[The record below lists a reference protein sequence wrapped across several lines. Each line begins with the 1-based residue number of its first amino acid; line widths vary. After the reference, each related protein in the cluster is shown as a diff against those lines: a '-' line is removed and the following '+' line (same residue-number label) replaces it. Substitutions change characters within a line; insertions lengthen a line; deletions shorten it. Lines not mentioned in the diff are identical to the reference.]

1 MMWYTHVV
9 FGVLFYLI
17 AALFGAPMSFLD
29 IGMAAFGALM
39 PDIDHPKSYIST
51 KLPGGTVMPRFVE
64 HRGAT
69 HTIEAAFLITA
80 LVGGLAYWITN
91 SYWPAIAFFIGYI
104 SHLFADTLTVSGI
117 KWSRFSSFHPRGK
130 IRTGTKG
137 EGLVLILMTFTTVM
151 LFAYIV
157 MPEETSKNLGWVML
171 VALMATFAII
181 GKKLKRLK

>member
-17 AALFGAPMSFLD
+17 AVLFGAPMSLIN
-29 IGMAAFGALM
+29 IGMAALGALM

-80 LVGGLAYWITN
+80 LVGGLAYWITD
-91 SYWPAIAFFIGYI
+91 SYWLGIAFFIGYI

-130 IRTGTKG
+130 IRTGTRG
-137 EGLVLILMTFTTVM
+137 EGLVLILVTFATLV
-151 LFAYIV
+151 LFAYLLL
-157 MPEETSKNLGWVML
+157 PEETSRNLGWVML
-171 VALMATFAII
+171 MALIATFAII

>member
-9 FGVLFYLI
+9 FGVLFYLM
-17 AALFGAPMSFLD
+17 AVLFGAPMSVIN
-29 IGMAAFGALM
+29 IGMAALGALM

-80 LVGGLAYWITN
+80 LVGGLAYWITD
-91 SYWPAIAFFIGYI
+91 SYWPGIAFFIGYI

-130 IRTGTKG
+130 IRTGTRG
-137 EGLVLILMTFTTVM
+137 EGLVLILVTFTTLV
-151 LFAYIV
+151 LFAYLLL
-157 MPEETSKNLGWVML
+157 PEETSQNLGWVML
-171 VALMATFAII
+171 MALIATFAII

>member
-9 FGVLFYLI
+9 FGVFFYLV
-17 AALFGAPMSFLD
+17 AVLLGAPAWPLL

-39 PDIDHPKSYIST
+39 PDIDHPKSFIST

-69 HTIEAAFLITA
+69 HTVEAALLITA

-91 SYWPAIAFFIGYI
+91 SYWFAVAFFIGYI

-117 KWSRFSSFHPRGK
+117 KWSLFSNFHPRGR

-137 EGLVLILMTFTTVM
+137 EGLVLILMTFATIV
-151 LFAYIV
+151 LGIYIAL
-157 MPEETSKNLGWVML
+157 PEQTSKNLGWVML
-171 VALMATFAII
+171 IALITTFAII

>member
-17 AALFGAPMSFLD
+17 AVLFGAPMGLIN
-29 IGMAAFGALM
+29 IGMAALGALM

-80 LVGGLAYWITN
+80 LVGGLAYWITD
-91 SYWPAIAFFIGYI
+91 SYWPGIAFFIGYI

-130 IRTGTKG
+130 IRTGTRG
-137 EGLVLILMTFTTVM
+137 EGLVLILVTFTTLV
-151 LFAYIV
+151 LFAYLLL
-157 MPEETSKNLGWVML
+157 PEETSQNLGWVML
-171 VALMATFAII
+171 MALIATFAII
-181 GKKLKRLK
+181 GKKLKRLN

>member
-9 FGVLFYLI
+9 FGVLFYLM
-17 AALFGAPMSFLD
+17 AVLFGAPMNPLYV
-29 IGMAAFGALM
+29 GMAAFGALM

-51 KLPGGTVMPRFVE
+51 KLPGGSVMPRFVE

-69 HTIEAAFLITA
+69 HTVEAAVLITA
-80 LVGGLAYWITN
+80 LVGGIAYWIAG
-91 SYWPAIAFFIGYI
+91 SYWYAVAFFIGYI

-137 EGLVLILMTFTTVM
+137 EGLVLILVTFITIV
-151 LFAYIV
+151 LGIYIV
-157 MPEETSKNLGWVML
+157 LPEQTSKNLGWVL
-171 VALMATFAII
+171 IVAIIATFAII

>member
-9 FGVLFYLI
+9 FGLLFYLI
-17 AALFGAPMSFLD
+17 AVLFGAPMSLVD

-69 HTIEAAFLITA
+69 HTVEAALIITA
-80 LVGGLAYWITN
+80 LVGGIAYWITD
-91 SYWPAIAFFIGYI
+91 SYWPAVAFFIGYI

-117 KWSRFSSFHPRGK
+117 KWSRFSKFHPRGK
-130 IRTGTKG
+130 IKTGTKG
-137 EGLVLILMTFTTVM
+137 EGLVLILVTFATVM
-151 LFAYIV
+151 LFIYITL
-157 MPEETSKNLGWVML
+157 PEQTAENLGWVL
-171 VALMATFAII
+171 LIALLATFAII

>member
-9 FGVLFYLI
+9 FGVLFYLTAI
-17 AALFGAPMSFLD
+17 LLGAPMNPLD
-29 IGMAAFGALM
+29 IGIAAFGALM

-51 KLPGGTVMPRFVE
+51 KLPGGNVMPRFVE
-64 HRGAT
+64 HRGVT
-69 HTIEAAFLITA
+69 HTVEAALLMTA

-91 SYWPAIAFFIGYI
+91 SYWPAVAFLIGYV

-130 IRTGTKG
+130 IRTGTRG
-137 EGLVLILMTFTTVM
+137 EGVVLIGVTFLTVM

-157 MPEETSKNLGWVML
+157 IPEETSKNLGWVVL
-171 VALMATFAII
+171 VAFIATFAII

>member
-17 AALFGAPMSFLD
+17 AVLFGAPMSPIN
-29 IGMAAFGALM
+29 IGMAALGALM

-69 HTIEAAFLITA
+69 HTVEAAFLITA
-80 LVGGLAYWITN
+80 LVGGLAYWITD
-91 SYWPAIAFFIGYI
+91 SYWPGIAFFIGYI

-130 IRTGTKG
+130 IRTGTRG
-137 EGLVLILMTFTTVM
+137 EGLVLILVTFTTLV
-151 LFAYIV
+151 LFAYLLL
-157 MPEETSKNLGWVML
+157 PEETSRNLGWVML
-171 VALMATFAII
+171 MALIATFAII

>member
-1 MMWYTHVV
+1 MWYTHVV

-17 AALFGAPMSFLD
+17 AVLFGAPMNPLD

-51 KLPGGTVMPRFVE
+51 KLPGGSVMPRFVE
-64 HRGAT
+64 HRGVT
-69 HTIEAAFLITA
+69 HTIEAALIITA
-80 LVGGLAYWITN
+80 LVGGLAYWITD

-117 KWSRFSSFHPRGK
+117 KWSRFSNFHPRGK
-130 IRTGTKG
+130 IKTGTKG
-137 EGLVLILMTFTTVM
+137 EGLVLILVTFATVM

-157 MPEETSKNLGWVML
+157 MPEETSKNLGWAML
-171 VALMATFAII
+171 MAIIATFAII